1 MNVIIFEQLSVIYAL
16 ATHVFVS
23 SCTLV
28 CCLSFPMRALE
39 RMEDEGDII
48 ATAFYSS
55 PNSLSN
61 VPISR
66 GDPTSLIIF
75 NIFHAQVKLLPAN
88 TSPLLSMYNHYFF

>member
-1 MNVIIFEQLSVIYAL
+1 
-16 ATHVFVS
+16 
-23 SCTLV
+23 
-28 CCLSFPMRALE
+28 MRALE

-66 GDPTSLIIF
+66 VIQQ
-75 NIFHAQVKLLPAN
+75 A
-88 TSPLLSMYNHYFF
+88 LSFSTVFMHK